1 VALARS
7 RLGGCRGAGMRKLLQ
22 LIFGDLRNV
31 TSVAVALLAAVAVSR
46 LAPGAAGAAL
56 ALLLIAAAALQAL

>member
-1 VALARS
+1 
-7 RLGGCRGAGMRKLLQ
+7 MRKLLQ

-31 TSVAVALLAAVAVSR
+31 TSVAVALLAAYGVSR

-56 ALLLIAAAALQAL
+56 ALLLIAAAALQAI